1 MCNTY
6 TLLCCHR
13 FGSKRRGT
21 RTGIIFN
28 NQMSDFS
35 QPHDVDA
42 WGLPPAEANFIAPG
56 ELSKANRNSTHHRV
70 FFFDY
75 RFQID
80 FLARFLKS
88 HCASLRKDSLG

>member
-1 MCNTY
+1 MFPHNNIIFY
-6 TLLCCHR
+6 FFPVR
-13 FGSKRRGT
+13 FGSKRRGM

-56 ELSKANRNSTHHRV
+56 MLFASDSGKVARYTYQYCMNRKEH
-70 FFFDY
+70 
-75 RFQID
+75 
-80 FLARFLKS
+80 
-88 HCASLRKDSLG
+88 